1 MQPESDNIVLTY
13 LELMDQQRE
22 QLFASLERLS
32 EDQLWQS
39 PGEKEWSLGE
49 SLDHIRVFIS
59 RNLTLYK
66 ITWILLFSLAKIRYD
81 KPYDVDIDNVYQ
93 RSGFPLN
100 TGWMWSPKY
109 TPEKP
114 TSLDV
119 LKVNLTNSHKE
130 MRKFYADKDPDYLGH
145 VSMYD
150 PAVGWLNL
158 IQALRVGLYH
168 DELHIEQIQEAL
180 LTLGN
185 NDHEKTERR

>member
-1 MQPESDNIVLTY
+1 
-13 LELMDQQRE
+13 
-22 QLFASLERLS
+22 
-32 EDQLWQS
+32 
-39 PGEKEWSLGE
+39 
-49 SLDHIRVFIS
+49 
-59 RNLTLYK
+59 
-66 ITWILLFSLAKIRYD
+66 
-81 KPYDVDIDNVYQ
+81 
-93 RSGFPLN
+93 
-100 TGWMWSPKY
+100 MWSPKY